1 MLTVQVLI
9 NALVLGCLYACI
21 AIGFSLVWG
30 VLNVINLI
38 HGSFIVLGAY
48 LAWGAH
54 QWLAIAPWYSL
65 AIAAPLFFGLGY
77 LLQRLVLNR
86 VITAPV
92 LVTLTLTFGLDLI
105 LNNVMIYYFKADYR
119 KLILSPPMGSVSIF
133 DVVVPV
139 DRLVATASA
148 LALTGLLYLVLRRS
162 RIGRAIVAVRL
173 DRDAA
178 VLMGV
183 DVKSIYAIAF
193 GLGATLAGCAGVL
206 MSLIFPISPL
216 TSSTFLGKAFVVC
229 VLGGL
234 GSVSGALA
242 GGLLLA
248 LVEGVGSTLF
258 GPAHAT
264 TLSFGLLIV
273 FLIVRPQGLV
283 GRKGFE

>member
-1 MLTVQVLI
+1 MLAVQVLI

-48 LAWGAH
+48 LAWGAY
-54 QWLAIAPWYSL
+54 QWAGISPWYAL
-65 AIAAPLFFGLGY
+65 LFAAPLFFAFGY
-77 LLQRLVLNR
+77 LLQRLLLNR
-86 VITAPV
+86 VISAPV

-105 LNNVMIYYFKADYR
+105 INNAMIYYFKADYR
-119 KLILSPPMGSVSIF
+119 KLTLSPPTGSVSLF

-139 DRLVATASA
+139 DRLIATASA
-148 LALTGLLYLVLRRS
+148 LALTLLLYLLLRRS
-162 RIGRAIVAVRL
+162 KVGRAIVAVRL

-193 GLGATLAGCAGVL
+193 GLGAALAGCAGVL
-206 MSLIFPISPL
+206 MALIFPISPL
-216 TSSTFLGKAFVVC
+216 TSSAYLGKAFVVC

-248 LVEGVGSTLF
+248 LVEGIGSVYL

-264 TLSFGLLIV
+264 TLSFVLLIV
-273 FLIVRPQGLV
+273 FLVVRPQGLL

>member
-1 MLTVQVLI
+1 MLAVQVLI

-48 LAWGAH
+48 LAWGAY
-54 QWLAIAPWYSL
+54 QWLGISPWYAL
-65 AIAAPLFFGLGY
+65 GIAAPLFFAFGY
-77 LLQRLVLNR
+77 LLQRLLLNR

-105 LNNVMIYYFKADYR
+105 LNNAMIYYFKADYR
-119 KLILSPPMGSVSIF
+119 KLTLSPPTGSISVF

-139 DRLVATASA
+139 DRLIATASA
-148 LALTGLLYLVLRRS
+148 LALTGLLYLLLRRS
-162 RIGRAIVAVRL
+162 KVGRAIVAVRL

-193 GLGATLAGCAGVL
+193 GLGAALAGCAGVL
-206 MSLIFPISPL
+206 MALIFPISPL
-216 TSSTFLGKAFVVC
+216 TSSVYLGKAFVVC

-248 LVEGVGSTLF
+248 LVEGIGSTLI

-264 TLSFGLLIV
+264 TLSFVLLII
-273 FLIVRPQGLV
+273 FLVVRPQGLL

>member
-1 MLTVQVLI
+1 MLAVQVLI

-38 HGSFIVLGAY
+38 HGSMIVLGAY
-48 LAWGAH
+48 LAWGLYQAFGVP
-54 QWLAIAPWYSL
+54 PWYVL
-65 AIAAPLFFGLGY
+65 VAAAPAFFVLGY
-77 LLQRLVLNR
+77 GIQRLILNR

-105 LNNVMIYYFKADYR
+105 LNNAMIYLFKADYR
-119 KLILSPPMGSVSIF
+119 KLTLVPPMGSISVMG
-133 DVVVPV
+133 VVVPV
-139 DRLVATASA
+139 DRLIATAAA
-148 LALTGLLYLVLRRS
+148 LVLTGLLYLIMRRS

-183 DVKSIYAIAF
+183 NISNIYAIAF
-193 GLGATLAGCAGVL
+193 GLGAALAGCAGVL
-206 MSLIFPISPL
+206 MAMIFPISAL
-216 TSSTFLGKAFVVC
+216 TASTYLGKAFVVC

-248 LVEGVGSTLF
+248 LIEGVGATF
-258 GPAHAT
+258 IGPAHAT
-264 TLSFGLLIV
+264 TLSFALLIV

>member
-1 MLTVQVLI
+1 MLAAQVLI

-48 LAWGAH
+48 LAWGLYQSFH
-54 QWLAIAPWYSL
+54 ISPWYAL
-65 AIAAPLFFGLGY
+65 IVAAPAFFVLGY
-77 LLQRLVLNR
+77 VIQRLILNR

-105 LNNVMIYYFKADYR
+105 LNNAMIYYFKADYR
-119 KLILSPPMGSVSIF
+119 KLTLTPPMGSISVF
-133 DVVVPV
+133 GVVVPV
-139 DRLVATASA
+139 DRLVATAAA
-148 LALTGLLYLVLRRS
+148 LALTGVLYLILRRL
-162 RIGRAIVAVRL
+162 RVGRAIVAVRL

-178 VLMGV
+178 KLMGV
-183 DVKSIYAIAF
+183 DVNSIYAIAF
-193 GLGATLAGCAGVL
+193 GLGAALAGCAGVL
-206 MSLIFPISPL
+206 MALIFPISPL
-216 TSSTFLGKAFVVC
+216 TSTAYLGKAFVVC

-242 GGLLLA
+242 GGILLA
-248 LVEGVGSTLF
+248 LIEGIGSTLI

-264 TLSFGLLIV
+264 TLSFALLIV
-273 FLIVRPQGLV
+273 FLIVRPQGLL

>member
-1 MLTVQVLI
+1 MLAAQVLI

-48 LAWGAH
+48 LAWGLYQSLH
-54 QWLAIAPWYSL
+54 ISPWYAL
-65 AIAAPLFFGLGY
+65 VIAAPLFFAFGY
-77 LLQRLVLNR
+77 LIQRIILNR

-105 LNNVMIYYFKADYR
+105 LNNAMIYYFKADYR
-119 KLILSPPMGSVSIF
+119 KLTLTPPMGSISMF

-139 DRLVATASA
+139 DRLIATASA
-148 LALTGLLYLVLRRS
+148 LALTGVLYLILRRL
-162 RIGRAIVAVRL
+162 RVGRAIVAVRL

-178 VLMGV
+178 TLMGV

-193 GLGATLAGCAGVL
+193 GLGAALAGCAGVL
-206 MSLIFPISPL
+206 MALIFPISPL
-216 TSSTFLGKAFVVC
+216 TSTAYLGKAFVVC

-242 GGLLLA
+242 GGILLA
-248 LVEGVGSTLF
+248 LIEGIGSTLI

-264 TLSFGLLIV
+264 TLSFVLLII
-273 FLIVRPQGLV
+273 FLIVRPQGLL